1 MVGGSENALGG
12 GKNISIEG
20 ILDKHHKILEP
31 ISESALRDE
40 KMTNNTFSLP
50 FFNLKLPS
58 TIAGLRVYLA
68 NSPQVTRRDKRDE
81 TPDKKKEGMYNQDK
95 EQAEAPMPAGPDATN
110 LAGPGNP
117 NASSAPAEEPLPP
130 LQEGRRNKSRQNVII
145 SSSDRMR
152 RLAGL
157 D

>member
-81 TPDKKKEGMYNQDK
+81 TPEKKKEDL
-95 EQAEAPMPAGPDATN
+95 EQVRRCAQASVGLPTDLKKANSLIGAGYMPTISATSETITN
-110 LAGPGNP
+110 R
-117 NASSAPAEEPLPP
+117 SSAL
-130 LQEGRRNKSRQNVII
+130 
-145 SSSDRMR
+145 
-152 RLAGL
+152 
-157 D
+157 